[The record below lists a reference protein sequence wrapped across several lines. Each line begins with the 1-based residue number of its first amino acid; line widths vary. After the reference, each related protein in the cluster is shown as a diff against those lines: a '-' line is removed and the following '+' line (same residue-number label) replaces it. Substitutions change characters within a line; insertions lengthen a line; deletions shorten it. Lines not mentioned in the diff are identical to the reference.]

1 MSIPRSFGPVTRNE
15 KENKL
20 KTQKIKGMAIE
31 YMGRK
36 YAIIISG
43 IVNIRNVELGKRCGT
58 LNFKSVS
65 MIAENDEKAREGVQ

>member
-1 MSIPRSFGPVTRNE
+1 
-15 KENKL
+15 
-20 KTQKIKGMAIE
+20 MAIE